1 MTRLPRLLGVVLAI
15 GATVGLT
22 RASSVSLSPTG
33 EHAVLRLAWTARPE
47 RIEDCRQQSDDE
59 LAKLPAHMR
68 QSMACVGTTA
78 SYRLEVRWNDRVILE
93 QTVRGGGLRHDR
105 ALYLFRD
112 IDLPP
117 GDASIRVRFDRVE
130 SVTPTARRDRS
141 SNERDEERH
150 STAMGDDRRRR
161 ELEERTRGREE
172 AIPPSL
178 SLARHVHLESRRVIL
193 VTYDAER
200 RDLVVMKD
208 AGR

>member
-1 MTRLPRLLGVVLAI
+1 M
-15 GATVGLT
+15 
-22 RASSVSLSPTG
+22 
-33 EHAVLRLAWTARPE
+33 LRLAWTARPE
-47 RIEDCRQQSDDE
+47 RIEECREQSEEE

-78 SYRLEVRWNDRVILE
+78 SYHLEVRWNDRVMLQ

-117 GDASIRVRFDRVE
+117 GDASIRVRFDRVD
-130 SVTPTARRDRS
+130 SVTPAAHRDTS
-141 SNERDEERH
+141 SRERDEERH

-178 SLARHVHLESRRVIL
+178 SLERQLHLESRRVTL
-193 VTYDAER
+193 VTYDAGQR
-200 RDLVVMKD
+200 ALTVVED
-208 AGR
+208 ASR

>member
-1 MTRLPRLLGVVLAI
+1 MTQVPRVLGVVLAI

-22 RASSVSLSPTG
+22 RASSVSLSPHG
-33 EHAVLRLAWTARPE
+33 ARAVLRLAWTARPE
-47 RIEDCRQQSDDE
+47 RIEKCREQSEEE

-78 SYRLEVRWNDRVILE
+78 SYRLEVRWNDRVMLQ

-117 GDASIRVRFDRVE
+117 GDASIRVRFDRVDP
-130 SVTPTARRDRS
+130 VTPTAHRDTS
-141 SNERDEERH
+141 SRERDEERH

-178 SLARHVHLESRRVIL
+178 SLPRHVHLESRRVTL
-193 VTYDAER
+193 VTYDAEQR
-200 RDLVVMKD
+200 ALTVVED
-208 AGR
+208 ASR

>member
-1 MTRLPRLLGVVLAI
+1 MTQVPRVLGVVLAI

-22 RASSVSLSPTG
+22 RASSVSLSPHG
-33 EHAVLRLAWTARPE
+33 ARAVLRLAWTARPE
-47 RIEDCRQQSDDE
+47 RIEKCREQSEEE

-78 SYRLEVRWNDRVILE
+78 SYRLEVRWNDRVMLQ

-117 GDASIRVRFDRVE
+117 GDASIRVRFDRVDP
-130 SVTPTARRDRS
+130 VTPTAHRDTS
-141 SNERDEERH
+141 SRERDEERH

-161 ELEERTRGREE
+161 ELEERIRGREE
-172 AIPPSL
+172 AIPASL
-178 SLARHVHLESRRVIL
+178 SLERRVHLESRRVTL
-193 VTYDAER
+193 VTYDAEQR
-200 RDLVVMKD
+200 ALTVVED
-208 AGR
+208 ASR

>member
-1 MTRLPRLLGVVLAI
+1 MTRVPRVLGVVLAI

-22 RASSVSLSPTG
+22 RASSVSLGPTG

-47 RIEDCRQQSDDE
+47 RIEECRQQSEEE

-68 QSMACVGTTA
+68 QSMACAGTTA
-78 SYRLEVRWNDRVILE
+78 TYRLDVRWNDRLVLQ

-105 ALYLFRD
+105 PLYLFRD
-112 IDLPP
+112 IDVPP

-130 SVTPTARRDRS
+130 SVTPTAHRDTS
-141 SNERDEERH
+141 SRERQEERD

-178 SLARHVHLESRRVIL
+178 SLERRLHLESRKVIL

-200 RDLVVMKD
+200 RDLVVVAD
-208 AGR
+208 GR